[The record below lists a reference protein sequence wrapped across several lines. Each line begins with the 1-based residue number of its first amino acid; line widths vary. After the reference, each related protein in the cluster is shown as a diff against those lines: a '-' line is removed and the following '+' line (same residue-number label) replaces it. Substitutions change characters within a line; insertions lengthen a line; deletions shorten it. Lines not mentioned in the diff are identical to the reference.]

1 MNTAINQTFDW
12 GRFTATVRKE
22 VVENKRMLLFT
33 IIGIYGLLTMVMILG
48 NLIAHQSNFFTD
60 AEFARTPAE
69 FARAPQML
77 VGSIASF
84 FACISASLAFKD
96 LKTKPGRTHYLT
108 SPSSTLEK
116 FLAGVLIYAVG
127 MMIAF
132 FVCAQLA
139 DLTRIAALWWFR
151 SDTFFVPGPINFL
164 NILSSPFSF
173 GDEELIGSSTLTI
186 TLPLSVIASGGL
198 FLMGSVLWP
207 RLSVLKTFAA
217 LYGVE
222 IVVVVLGIVFSAIV
236 GDSVVTEYVK
246 KFVSVFSG
254 SDISYWTIGWYV
266 IQILLFWGLAWYLFK
281 RKDVVSL
288 KWWK

>member
-1 MNTAINQTFDW
+1 MN
-12 GRFTATVRKE
+12 
-22 VVENKRMLLFT
+22 
-33 IIGIYGLLTMVMILG
+33 
-48 NLIAHQSNFFTD
+48 
-60 AEFARTPAE
+60 
-69 FARAPQML
+69 
-77 VGSIASF
+77 
-84 FACISASLAFKD
+84 
-96 LKTKPGRTHYLT
+96 
-108 SPSSTLEK
+108 
-116 FLAGVLIYAVG
+116 
-127 MMIAF
+127 
-132 FVCAQLA
+132 
-139 DLTRIAALWWFR
+139 
-151 SDTFFVPGPINFL
+151 VPGPINFL

>member
-1 MNTAINQTFDW
+1 MNTVNQTFNW
-12 GRFTATVRKE
+12 SRFVATLRKE
-22 VVENKRMLLFT
+22 LVESKRGILITLLS
-33 IIGIYGLLTMVMILG
+33 IYGLLTMVMIIG
-48 NLIAHQSNFFTD
+48 NVIFGSERVGFPYDVVFFIFTFTVCIA
-60 AEFARTPAE
+60 A
-69 FARAPQML
+69 
-77 VGSIASF
+77 G
-84 FACISASLAFKD
+84 LAFRK
-96 LKTKPGRTHYLT
+96 LTKKNGRVDMFT

-116 FLAGVLIYAVG
+116 FLVNALVYVLGFIV
-127 MMIAF
+127 AF

-139 DLTRIAALWWFR
+139 DLTRIAALWYFHNR
-151 SDTFFVPGPINFL
+151 MNVPGPINFL

-217 LYGVE
+217 LCGVE
-222 IVVVVLGIVFSAIV
+222 IVVVVLAIV
-236 GDSVVTEYVK
+236 GDIVGEGAASEFIT
-246 KFVSVFSG
+246 KFVGTFTG
-254 SDISYWTIGWYV
+254 SEFNYWSLGWYI
-266 IQILLFWGLAWYLFK
+266 IQILVFWGLAWYLFK

>member
-1 MNTAINQTFDW
+1 MNTVNQTFDW
-12 GRFTATVRKE
+12 NRFTAALRKE
-22 VVENKRMLLFT
+22 LVESKRGILITLLS
-33 IIGIYGLLTMVMILG
+33 IYGLLTMVMIIG
-48 NLIAHQSNFFTD
+48 NVIVSNSIMFEEAKLHYTIVFIIFTFTVCIA
-60 AEFARTPAE
+60 A
-69 FARAPQML
+69 
-77 VGSIASF
+77 G
-84 FACISASLAFKD
+84 LAFRKLTKKNGRVD
-96 LKTKPGRTHYLT
+96 LFT

-116 FLAGVLIYAVG
+116 FLVNALIYVLG
-127 MMIAF
+127 FIVAF

-139 DLTRIAALWWFR
+139 DLTRIAALWYFHNR
-151 SDTFFVPGPINFL
+151 MNVPGPINFL

-254 SDISYWTIGWYV
+254 RDISYWTIGWYV

>member
-1 MNTAINQTFDW
+1 MNTVNQTFNW
-12 GRFTATVRKE
+12 NRFTATLRKE
-22 VVENKRMLLFT
+22 FVESKRGILITLLS
-33 IIGIYGLLTMVMILG
+33 IYGLLTMVMIIG
-48 NLIAHQSNFFTD
+48 NLIFGNERIGFPYAVVFVIFT
-60 AEFARTPAE
+60 FT
-69 FARAPQML
+69 
-77 VGSIASF
+77 V
-84 FACISASLAFKD
+84 CITASLAFRKLTKKNGRVD
-96 LKTKPGRTHYLT
+96 LFT

-116 FLAGVLIYAVG
+116 FLVNALIYVLG
-127 MMIAF
+127 FIVAF

-139 DLTRIAALWWFR
+139 DLTRIAALWYFHNR
-151 SDTFFVPGPINFL
+151 MNVPGPINFL

-173 GDEELIGSSTLTI
+173 GNEELIGSSTMTTI
-186 TLPLSVIASGGL
+186 LPLSIIASGGL

-222 IVVVVLGIVFSAIV
+222 IAVVILGIVFTAIV

-246 KFVSVFSG
+246 KFVGIFSG
-254 SDISYWTIGWYV
+254 QEVSYWTIGWYV

>member
-1 MNTAINQTFDW
+1 MNTVNQTFDW
-12 GRFTATVRKE
+12 NRFTAALRKE
-22 VVENKRMLLFT
+22 LVESKRGILITLLSV
-33 IIGIYGLLTMVMILG
+33 YGLLTMVMIIG
-48 NLIAHQSNFFTD
+48 NVIFGSERVGFPYAVVFVIFTFTVCIA
-60 AEFARTPAE
+60 A
-69 FARAPQML
+69 
-77 VGSIASF
+77 G
-84 FACISASLAFKD
+84 LAFRKLTKKNGRVD
-96 LKTKPGRTHYLT
+96 LFT

-116 FLAGVLIYAVG
+116 FLVNALIYVLG
-127 MMIAF
+127 FIVAF

-139 DLTRIAALWWFR
+139 DLTRIAALWYFHNR
-151 SDTFFVPGPINFL
+151 MNVPGPINFL